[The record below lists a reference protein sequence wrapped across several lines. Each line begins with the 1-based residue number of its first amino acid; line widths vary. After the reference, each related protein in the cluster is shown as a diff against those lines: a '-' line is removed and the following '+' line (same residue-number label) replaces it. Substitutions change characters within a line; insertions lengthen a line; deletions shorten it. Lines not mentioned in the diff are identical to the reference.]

1 MPLRVTGGTLVTPSG
16 TLRADLRA
24 TNGRISAIVSPGTLP
39 PPTRGETVLDATGC
53 HVLPGGVDPHVH
65 AYLPL
70 ALTDAKTDYP
80 DCSRAALLGGTTTFL
95 DFAGSGAEPS
105 VSDAYTLWEH
115 HANDLVAYDNFTPRL
130 SNRGK
135 TIRFV
140 TRTACDY
147 AWHATVTHFDA
158 AVRRDLESR
167 LFRGLRSLKIYL
179 AYKPALAISDPDL
192 LATLEFAAANGLVV
206 VAHCENP
213 ELVPYLQNRL
223 FAAGRTSPDAH
234 GPSRPP
240 YVEAE
245 GVARF
250 LSFAAATRAK
260 AYIAHVSSAAALD
273 MADRYRDRLDFLRLE
288 TMPHYLLLDESYTAR
303 PDFEGAKW
311 VLSPPLRTPA
321 DSEALWQALADG
333 RIDTLATDHCPFD
346 FEGQKTLGRNDFRRI
361 PNGISGIQERLPLA
375 LFHGVAAGRISLDR
389 LAAVA
394 AQNPAD
400 IFGLPQKGRLA
411 VGADADF
418 AVWDLSSRQTLS
430 VATQSIP
437 TDYNPYESFPAV
449 APPRFVA
456 LRGQVVV
463 RDGRLLDAPPSGRLL

>member
-1 MPLRVTGGTLVTPSG
+1 MALRVVGGTLVTPTG
-16 TLRADLRA
+16 TLRADLQTA
-24 TNGRISAIVSPGTLP
+24 DDGRIAAIAPPGALP
-39 PPTRGETVLDATGC
+39 PPAPGETVLDATNC

-95 DFAGSGAEPS
+95 DFAGSGAEPT
-105 VSDAYTLWEH
+105 VDAAYALW
-115 HANDLVAYDNFTPRL
+115 HAHAD
-130 SNRGK
+130 S
-135 TIRFV
+135 
-140 TRTACDY
+140 RTACDY
-147 AWHATVTHFDA
+147 AWHATVTHFDP

-167 LFRGLRSLKIYL
+167 LSRGLRSLKIYL

-192 LATLEFAAANGLVV
+192 LATLEFAATNGLVV

-213 ELVPYLQNRL
+213 ELVPWLQNRL
-223 FAAGRTSPDAH
+223 FAAGRTAPDAH

-303 PDFEGAKW
+303 PGFEGAKW

-321 DSEALWQALADG
+321 ASEALWQALADG

-375 LFHGVAAGRISLDR
+375 LFHGVAAGRLSLDR

-400 IFGLPQKGRLA
+400 IFGIPQKGRLA
-411 VGADADF
+411 VGADGDF

-437 TDYNPYESFPAV
+437 TDYNPYEGFPAV
-449 APPRFVA
+449 APPRYVA
-456 LRGQVVV
+456 LRGRLLV